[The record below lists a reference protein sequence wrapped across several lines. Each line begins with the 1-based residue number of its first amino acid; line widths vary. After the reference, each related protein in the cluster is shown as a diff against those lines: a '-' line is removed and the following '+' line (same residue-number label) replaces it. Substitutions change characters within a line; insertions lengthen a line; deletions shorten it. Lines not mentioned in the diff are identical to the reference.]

1 MNVCRLVVRSVGTAT
16 PAAALALA
24 HALPFSREHLARCV
38 YQAPSVLLDGLPDG
52 EATAIRDLLL
62 RTGLDVTV
70 AAANETPALGGP
82 EYEVA
87 VHVGDAARFREVAAE
102 LARFIGCTPA
112 RAVELLCASPAIVL
126 AQVSLSTVQ
135 ALGDRLAPLGA
146 QLDASRLAEA
156 RYDLFVD
163 AADAELRQR
172 LLRELRAADIECH
185 AEGPLL
191 ASGVDRAF
199 VTALWRRHGGRS
211 GWRLLDQALQ
221 RYDLWLDAPVAE
233 GPATEA
239 LLACTG
245 MPRALLPRVH
255 AALPF
260 LLVDCAPATQAREAL
275 WTLHQAGVL
284 ASARLVTLS
293 TWDVSLTAVPDPRA
307 AATVLVRV
315 GRLDEAGLAP
325 LLMRTPARLK
335 AGLTLP
341 RARWLVAELAAVG
354 CVAELEPR

>member
-1 MNVCRLVVRSVGTAT
+1 MNACRLVVRSVGTAT

-24 HALPFSREHLARCV
+24 QALPFSREHLARCV
-38 YQAPSVLLDGLPDG
+38 YQAPSILLDGLPDG
-52 EATAIRDLLL
+52 EAVAIRDLLR
-62 RTGLDVTV
+62 RTGLDVAV
-70 AAANETPALGGP
+70 AAANESPLLGGP

-87 VHVGDAARFREVAAE
+87 VHVGDATRFRDVAAE
-102 LARFIGCTPA
+102 LARFIGCPPA

-163 AADAELRQR
+163 AAEAELRER
-172 LLRELRAADIECH
+172 LQRELRAADVECLPD
-185 AEGPLL
+185 GPLL
-191 ASGVDRAF
+191 ASGVDRTL
-199 VTALWRRHGGRS
+199 VSALWKRHGGRS
-211 GWRLLDQALQ
+211 GWRVLDQALQ
-221 RYDLWLDAPVAE
+221 RFDLWLDAPVSE

-245 MPRALLPRVH
+245 MPRTLLPRVH

-260 LLVDCAPATQAREAL
+260 LLVDCASALQARETL
-275 WTLHQAGVL
+275 WALHQAGVQ
-284 ASARLVTLS
+284 ASARLVSLS
-293 TWDVSLTAVPDPRA
+293 TWDLTLTKVSDPRA
-307 AATVLVRV
+307 ATTVLVRV
-315 GRLDEAGLAP
+315 GQLDEAGLAP
-325 LLMRTPARLK
+325 LLMRTPVRLK

-341 RARWLVAELAAVG
+341 RARWLAGELAAVG
-354 CVAELEPR
+354 CEAELEPR